1 MLKWQNRKY
10 IIHNMK
16 LIIYVRTAKGRI
28 FKLVIDENEGYDRI
42 VGYLQVCFSSKIQSV
57 NSFYALLGVGLVKV
71 NDYEFKL
78 TTGIVV
84 SLNDW
89 TSNSNNNYLIK

>member
-1 MLKWQNRKY
+1 MSKINRKYRNLRKASEKEKIMLRCQNRKY

-42 VGYLQVCFSSKIQSV
+42 VGYL
-57 NSFYALLGVGLVKV
+57 
-71 NDYEFKL
+71 
-78 TTGIVV
+78 
-84 SLNDW
+84 
-89 TSNSNNNYLIK
+89 

>member
-1 MLKWQNRKY
+1 LSKINRKYRNLRRVLEKEKIMLKWQNRKY

-42 VGYLQVCFSSKIQSV
+42 VGYL
-57 NSFYALLGVGLVKV
+57 
-71 NDYEFKL
+71 
-78 TTGIVV
+78 
-84 SLNDW
+84 
-89 TSNSNNNYLIK
+89 

>member
-1 MLKWQNRKY
+1 MSKINRKYRNLRKVFEKEKIMLRCQNRKY

-42 VGYLQVCFSSKIQSV
+42 VGYL
-57 NSFYALLGVGLVKV
+57 
-71 NDYEFKL
+71 
-78 TTGIVV
+78 
-84 SLNDW
+84 
-89 TSNSNNNYLIK
+89 

>member
-1 MLKWQNRKY
+1 MLRCQNRKY

-42 VGYLQVCFSSKIQSV
+42 VGYL
-57 NSFYALLGVGLVKV
+57 
-71 NDYEFKL
+71 
-78 TTGIVV
+78 
-84 SLNDW
+84 
-89 TSNSNNNYLIK
+89 